1 MAATF
6 SSPSLQKGQ
15 FHDSLFLKVSAGLV
29 ALGVF
34 LAVRFLYRYR
44 KALRQFPG
52 PPVKS
57 FWTGNLD
64 QTMAD
69 DIHEKWRRWHIQYG
83 SVFQTWNGPWDRT
96 IYVGEPSLVSKIA
109 NQNWPKAPAQYEG
122 FKPLSGSALFAQMDH
137 TRWHR
142 QRKALAPAFGP
153 AVVNAQFPSLRKY
166 LTQYVG
172 FLDRSASSGQ
182 VVDFSLLNVLLTL
195 DFVGEVAFGIDLH
208 AIEQG
213 EKCRVMQIFQTV
225 LPELMKCG
233 LFPLRAK
240 IPVLKSTREMHAAIA
255 ELRSLANGAVQACRK
270 NDTPDSKPAKR
281 IFEILAKQRD
291 GNGQYMFN
299 MKELVDNYVT
309 FLVAGGDPTAHTITF
324 CIYEVLKNPE
334 VLKKLRAELDN
345 VIPADCITPS
355 IEQVK
360 LPYLNRV
367 IKETL
372 RMHGPG
378 FGTFRY
384 CTRDTEIDGV
394 VLPANTTLALWN
406 PQVHRDPNVWGSTAN
421 QFNPDR
427 WGDDHAAP
435 KPGSYFPFSYG
446 PRNCLGQGLAML
458 QMSLALAT
466 LFRRYDLAFEPG
478 FEMEFLPSFTLC
490 AKNGL
495 RICVSRRE

>member
-1 MAATF
+1 
-6 SSPSLQKGQ
+6 
-15 FHDSLFLKVSAGLV
+15 
-29 ALGVF
+29 
-34 LAVRFLYRYR
+34 
-44 KALRQFPG
+44 
-52 PPVKS
+52 
-57 FWTGNLD
+57 
-64 QTMAD
+64 
-69 DIHEKWRRWHIQYG
+69 
-83 SVFQTWNGPWDRT
+83 
-96 IYVGEPSLVSKIA
+96 
-109 NQNWPKAPAQYEG
+109 
-122 FKPLSGSALFAQMDH
+122 MDH
-137 TRWHR
+137 SRWHR
-142 QRKALAPAFGP
+142 QRKSLAPAFGP
-153 AVVNAQFPSLRKY
+153 GVVNAQFSSLRKY
-166 LTQYVG
+166 LIQYAG
-172 FLDRSASSGQ
+172 YLDNAASSGQ
-182 VVDFSLLNVLLTL
+182 TVDFSSLNVLLTL

-213 EKCRVMQIFQTV
+213 EQCRVMQLFGTI

-240 IPVLKSTREMHAAIA
+240 IPIMKSTREMHAAIA
-255 ELRSLANGAVQACRK
+255 ELRSMANHAVLTCRK
-270 NDTPDSKPAKR
+270 HDSPDSKPGKR
-281 IFEILAKQRD
+281 IFEILARHASRKPANDESQADLGRRRQRD
-291 GNGQYMFN
+291 SNGQYMFN

-324 CIYEVLKNPE
+324 AIYEILQNPD
-334 VLKKLRAELDN
+334 VMAKLRAELDS

-378 FGTFRY
+378 FGTFRF
-384 CTRDTEIDGV
+384 CREDTEVDGV

-406 PQVHRDPNVWGSTAN
+406 PQVHRDPNVWGPTAN

-427 WGDDHAAP
+427 WGDDNGAP

-466 LFRRYDLAFEPG
+466 LFRRYDLSLAPG

-495 RICVSRRE
+495 HVRVSRRA